1 MLPASISP
9 TDPAAGLAFGQAV
22 RPAGRLKSFR
32 IVRIAAIWE
41 AFFVAVRSLR
51 QNKLRTALT
60 LVGIVVGVTAVIAVV
75 TIIKGLDQTVAQ
87 TFSSQGSTV
96 FTVSKRPQVIT
107 SREDFIKFN
116 KRKAVTPEDAEAIA
130 RLCTACWR
138 TGVAVN
144 SIQPAKRGDQ
154 KVETTQVRGMAPNHM
169 FDIDGV
175 AIDAGRVWTESEGAA
190 GSDVCVVGSD
200 IVTNLFPGE
209 PPDRAVNQD
218 IWVGGHRYIVIGVLQ
233 PLGKILGISRDNRVY
248 IPFATY
254 KKRFG
259 IDFSGQAFSPSGVL
273 VVFIQTQNAEQ
284 LEAAEDQVRAVM
296 RNRRGKTFKDAD
308 DGFALETQDV
318 FLNLYSAATSNIYLV
333 TIGVAAISL
342 VVGGIV
348 VMNIM
353 LVSVTER
360 TKEIGIRK
368 AVGARRKDILT
379 QFLIEAV
386 MVTAIG
392 GAFGVLTGFG
402 TAWLIALAIGFPL
415 LFSIWSA
422 VLGVG
427 VSSIVGVISGLWP
440 AWRAARL
447 DPIEALRA
455 E

>member
-1 MLPASISP
+1 MSTRSETSPKPLIFGNERSLPARIRLFPVLRVVGLLESFMV
-9 TDPAAGLAFGQAV
+9 AAA
-22 RPAGRLKSFR
+22 
-32 IVRIAAIWE
+32 
-41 AFFVAVRSLR
+41 SLR

-60 LVGIVVGVTAVIAVV
+60 LVGIIVGVTAVIAVV

-107 SREDFIKFN
+107 SREDFIKYN
-116 KRKAVTPEDAEAIA
+116 KRKAVTPEDAEAIT

-144 SIQPAKRGDQ
+144 SIQPAKRGRQ
-154 KVETTQVRGMAPNHM
+154 KFETSPVRGIDPVSM
-169 FDIDGV
+169 FEIDGIT
-175 AIDAGRVWTESEGAA
+175 IDVGRFWTESEGAA
-190 GSDVCVVGSD
+190 GADVCVVGPD
-200 IVTNLFPGE
+200 IVTNLFPND
-209 PPDRAVNQD
+209 PIDRAVGQD
-218 IWVGGHRYIVIGVLQ
+218 IWVGGHRYMIVGVHQ
-233 PLGKILGISRDNRVY
+233 ALGKILGLSRDNRVY
-248 IPFATY
+248 IPFAAY
-254 KKRFG
+254 KKRYG
-259 IDFSGQAFSPSGVL
+259 VDFSGQIFSPSGVL
-273 VVFIQTQNAEQ
+273 VVFIQTQSADQ
-284 LEAAEDQVRAVM
+284 LEAAQDQARTVM
-296 RNRRGKTFKDAD
+296 RNRRGKTFKDDD

-318 FLNLYSAATSNIYLV
+318 FLKLYSSATSNIYLV

-368 AVGARRKDILT
+368 AVGARQKDIRT

-392 GAFGVLTGFG
+392 GIFGVLTGFG
-402 TAWLIALAIGFPL
+402 VAWLIALLIGFPL
-415 LFSIWSA
+415 LFSIGSA

-427 VSSIVGVISGLWP
+427 MSSFVGVASGLWP